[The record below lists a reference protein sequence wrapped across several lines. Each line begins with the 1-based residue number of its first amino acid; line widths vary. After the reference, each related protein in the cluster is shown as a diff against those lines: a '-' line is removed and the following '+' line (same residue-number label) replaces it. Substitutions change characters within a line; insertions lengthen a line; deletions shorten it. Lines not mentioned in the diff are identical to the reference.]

1 MILAWF
7 WFDEDGDEKARASI
21 EVGADISTNAI
32 DEHETAAAAAAAR
45 DLMGD
50 ENAATEKKEKGRR
63 RSRLRRKMTARGWLP
78 CPWGLPT

>member
-32 DEHETAAAAAAAR
+32 DEHETAAAAAAAEKRR
-45 DLMGD
+45 D
-50 ENAATEKKEKGRR
+50 ERPPE
-63 RSRLRRKMTARGWLP
+63 
-78 CPWGLPT
+78 

>member
-50 ENAATEKKEKGRR
+50 STPRKRKKKGADDRVCVEK
-63 RSRLRRKMTARGWLP
+63 
-78 CPWGLPT
+78 